1 MLLAILIQLFGLA
14 AAPSGVHYLA
24 PDDAHSVLIE
34 KYMNAMASDN
44 LALRNV
50 DVEVTID
57 ARLPKLNRQATLRAV
72 RRMSST
78 GAVTYTTLD
87 ARGDGMIRR
96 EVIARY
102 LAAESEAR
110 KIDEIAITPFNYR
123 FHLRNVMDEPTRQI
137 YVFQLTPKKKK
148 VGLFKGELWVDGQTG
163 LPVHESGQFI
173 KSPSVFVKRISFT
186 RDYVMRGG
194 LGVPTYVH
202 SIVESRVAGRV
213 ELSIHF
219 ADACAAHSTEVKP
232 DAQ

>member
-163 LPVHESGQFI
+163 LPVHESGQFV
-173 KSPSVFVKRISFT
+173 KSPSVFIKKIVFA
-186 RDYVMRGG
+186 RDYESRNG
-194 LGVPTYVH
+194 LNLPARIH
-202 SIVESRVAGRV
+202 STVESRIAGSA
-213 ELSIHF
+213 ELDIRFSSPSQPH
-219 ADACAAHSTEVKP
+219 AGGL
-232 DAQ
+232 